1 MIKYP
6 DSNQGFNKEIKD
18 EEGDFGCQCFGFF
31 CQKIKL
37 GSDAQNL
44 NFSKR
49 QNKYIMIVFV
59 EK

>member
-1 MIKYP
+1 MK
-6 DSNQGFNKEIKD
+6 KEILD
-18 EEGDFGCQCFGFF
+18 VSVLAFF